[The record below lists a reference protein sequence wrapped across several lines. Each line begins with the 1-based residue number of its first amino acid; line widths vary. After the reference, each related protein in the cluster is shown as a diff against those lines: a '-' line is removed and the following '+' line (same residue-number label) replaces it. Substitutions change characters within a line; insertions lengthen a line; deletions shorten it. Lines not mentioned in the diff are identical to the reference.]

1 MKTRST
7 HNGKLIFAGFLAANV
22 LAVAIGATS
31 FLTVRRLSASLTAV
45 SQEELPAALAL
56 ARARAASHGVMRA
69 ANAMMSPR
77 ISGDAETREA
87 MFTLTER
94 SVRDLA
100 EARKTFDALP
110 HAAAERETWGRVTAS
125 LDAWSGLVTAYL
137 DAVRQREL
145 QLTPEADERCWTGY
159 QRLRGKLLEFAPLL
173 DGMIEAS
180 GKDALALEAESAAVA
195 RRSQLTV
202 AILVIAG
209 SVAMLAIAW
218 FLARRVSRA
227 IGAVV
232 AETGRLSAAVE
243 AGRLDVRGDLARVDP
258 DFRPVVQGLNA
269 TMEAYAG
276 PIRMAADC
284 VTRIAQG
291 EIPAPITDRYE
302 GDFDRIK
309 QALNG
314 CSASLSSVLGAMEAM
329 GRAQGEG
336 DIEAFVEEER
346 FQGVYRSVAASM
358 NGAVRTHVSAI
369 LEMLTTFG
377 AYGEGDFEPRL
388 APRKGKQVVA
398 NETCDRI
405 RDNLRAVAAE
415 VQALT
420 AAAAEGRLA
429 TRADAARF
437 QGDWRTLVEG
447 VNGTLDAIVGP
458 LKVASNAVDAISRGA
473 IPPPVAEPWTG
484 DFIRLKDHLNGCIG
498 AVNALVADANAL
510 AEAAVAGRLD
520 ARSDAS
526 RHQGDFRRIVEGVNR
541 TLDAVLAPVEE
552 AARVLEKLAHRDLRA
567 RVQGS
572 YQGDHARIAESVNGT
587 ATALHDALAQVN
599 ETVQQVSSAAAQI
612 AASSQAVASG
622 ASQQASS
629 LEQTSSS
636 IEEVS
641 GMTKQ
646 SSDNAQQA
654 NQLAVTARGAA
665 TDGATAVEQMQGA
678 MARIKASAEGTAQII
693 KDINEIAFQTN
704 LLALNAAVEAARAG
718 EAGRGFAVVAEE
730 VRSLALRSKEAATKT
745 EALIRDSV
753 KQAGEGEV
761 TARHVAGKLG
771 EIVQGIGKVTDIVS
785 EIAAAAREQSAG
797 IEQVNKAIAEM
808 DKVTQQNAASAEE
821 SSSAASELSGQSEEL
836 AAMVGAFQLDR
847 ARAAAPRRPAAA
859 PARPA
864 APSPGLRPRNGAG
877 AAGANGA
884 APAAGARALA
894 EQAFPMED
902 DADIRDF

>member
-1 MKTRST
+1 MKTRNT
-7 HNGKLIFAGFLAANV
+7 NNGKLIFAGFLAANI

-31 FLTVRRLSASLTAV
+31 FFTVRRLSGSLTAV
-45 SQEELPAALAL
+45 TNQELPAALAL
-56 ARARAASHGVMRA
+56 ARVRAAVNGVMRA
-69 ANAMMSPR
+69 ANGMMSPR

-87 MFTLTER
+87 VFTLAEG
-94 SVRDLA
+94 SLRDLA
-100 EARKTFDALP
+100 QARKVLDGLT
-110 HAAAERETWGRVTAS
+110 HAAAERDVWGRVSGS
-125 LDAWSGLVTAYL
+125 LDAWNGLVAAYV
-137 DAVRQREL
+137 DAVRRRET
-145 QLTPEADERCWTGY
+145 QLTPEADERCWTLY
-159 QRLRGKLLEFAPLL
+159 QRLRAKQVEFAPLL

-180 GKDALALEAESAAVA
+180 AKDAQALEAESAVA
-195 RRSQLTV
+195 AGRSQLTV
-202 AILVIAG
+202 AVLVIAG
-209 SVAMLAIAW
+209 SIAMLAIAW
-218 FLARRVSRA
+218 LLARRVSRA
-227 IGAVV
+227 IGAMVT
-232 AETGRLSAAVE
+232 ETGRLSAAVE

-258 DFRPVVQGLNA
+258 DFRPVVQGINA
-269 TMEAYAG
+269 TMDAYAR

-284 VTRIAQG
+284 VTRIALG
-291 EIPAPITDRYE
+291 DIPEPITDRYE

-309 QALNG
+309 EALNG
-314 CSASLSSVLGAMEAM
+314 CIASLSGVLGAMEAT
-329 GRAQGEG
+329 GRAQDEG

-346 FQGVYRSVAASM
+346 FQGAYRRVAASM
-358 NGAVRTHVSAI
+358 NAGLRTHVSAI

-377 AYGEGDFEPRL
+377 AYGEGDFEPKL
-388 APRKGKQVVA
+388 APRKGKQAVA

-420 AAAAEGRLA
+420 AAAAEGRLS

-458 LKVASNAVDAISRGA
+458 LKVASNVVDEISRGA
-473 IPPPVAEPWTG
+473 IPPPVAEAWSG
-484 DFIRLKDHLNGCIG
+484 DFVRLKDHLNGCIA
-498 AVNALVADANAL
+498 AVNALVADANRL
-510 AEAAVAGRLD
+510 ADAAVAGSLD
-520 ARSDAS
+520 ARADAA

-552 AARVLEKLAHRDLRA
+552 AAGVLERLAHRDLRA
-567 RVQGS
+567 RVQGT
-572 YQGDHARIAESVNGT
+572 YQGGHARIADSVNGT

-599 ETVQQVSSAAAQI
+599 EAVEQVSSAAAQI

-665 TDGATAVEQMQGA
+665 TEGATAVEQMQGA

-730 VRSLALRSKEAATKT
+730 VRSLALRSKEAANKT

-761 TARHVAGKLG
+761 TARHVAAKLG

-785 EIAAAAREQSAG
+785 EIAAAAREQSTG

-847 ARAAAPRRPAAA
+847 SQRQAAPRRPAAA
-859 PARPA
+859 PVRSPPA
-864 APSPGLRPRNGAG
+864 APPGARPRPGTNGAG
-877 AAGANGA
+877 ALASS
-884 APAAGARALA
+884 RALA
-894 EQAFPMED
+894 EQAFPMDD
-902 DADIRDF
+902 DAEIRDF